1 MWTVPFKYYDG
12 VWVILILQQHLIDIL
27 LLIPSMWRE
36 FVDIAA
42 LQLFNPNVYSE
53 IYQACRWNEH
63 PIYQA
68 VMTRHDEEVCDVQS
82 FNSRQCYRK
91 NGKTICQCKFHVYSN
106 VYYIY
111 PNIVSFKGLDE
122 CLYAKVTPLYNPWQ
136 YASIMKRSLPL
147 YIEEGSYI
155 LGTYEDI
162 PVTSIITRVGP
173 PPDEIIQLND
183 ETNIVWGF
191 KYWGKHLYVKI

>member
-1 MWTVPFKYYDG
+1 MGNP
-12 VWVILILQQHLIDIL
+12 
-27 LLIPSMWRE
+27 
-36 FVDIAA
+36 DIATA
-42 LQLFNPNVYSE
+42 LNRYPVANSINVTWVYRHCSIVINVYSE
-53 IYQACRWNEH
+53 ACRWNEH

-173 PPDEIIQLND
+173 PHSTKRWN
-183 ETNIVWGF
+183 
-191 KYWGKHLYVKI
+191 